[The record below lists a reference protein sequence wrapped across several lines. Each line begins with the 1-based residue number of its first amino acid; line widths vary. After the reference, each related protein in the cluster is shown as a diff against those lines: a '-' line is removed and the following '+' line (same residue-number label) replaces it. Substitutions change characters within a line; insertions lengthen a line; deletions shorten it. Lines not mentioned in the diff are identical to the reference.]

1 MKQRPWKRALSL
13 MLAFALVF
21 AMPCVTGVYAAGEP
35 VDYIERWW
43 DEDEQKVMDSQK
55 SVTNYTEVESSTTA
69 WDGDTTGGWYV
80 VSDNVEITSRV
91 TVTGDVHL
99 LLMDGCILTVNGGI
113 QVKDDDSLTIYG
125 QEKGSGTVEAIGS
138 QSAAGIGGGDSY
150 ESGGTVTIMGGI
162 VEATGDEYAAGIGG
176 GAWGGDGGTVTILGG
191 TVTAT
196 SDSVTQGGAG
206 IGGGGDGGDGGTTR
220 IYGGTVTARGSGGSA
235 GIGGGYSGDGGTV
248 IITGGKV
255 EATGAFG
262 AAGIGGGNGSSYTG
276 HGGSITITG
285 GEVKATGGDQASG
298 IGGGSNGS
306 GGDIT
311 ITGGTVTATGG
322 NGDSGNGLPSNGGAG
337 IGGGWFGAGGNVTI
351 SGGTVTATGGSS
363 ILGEG
368 GAGIGGGDGNG
379 TFSTTAADGTPGT
392 AVIYAAGGT
401 NASAIDDQSEKD
413 NWSGIL
419 FAKDGGVSEYTG
431 AVYGDQTLQKDLT
444 LPNGKDPQTLTVKEG
459 ASLTVPDGKTLTVK
473 QGGELH
479 VDSGG
484 KLNVD
489 KGGTLQIQENGSV
502 TNDGAIHNAGTI
514 SGTVGG
520 SGSLVQ
526 YVTSVTLEPKTLSL
540 TVGETAALTAAVEPD
555 NASNKAVEWNSDDT
569 SVATVTENADGTAT
583 VTAVSAGKA
592 TITVTAKDGS
602 GASTSCTVTVKN
614 PDPDPDPDPGRPS
627 GGSGGSDWSEPS
639 IGAEMPVTEPGGTE
653 QGGSGQSGAFSQP
666 AGCVSDT
673 LGEVNVSGAY
683 QFRLT
688 STNGTAPVVE
698 LDSTNFRA
706 VLASQE
712 GNDYFWKIYAVGL
725 PGQLCTV
732 TVNGTAVARL
742 TLISSI
748 FGGVSSDTTAP
759 FTVPQGGSYQF
770 CLTAVERPK
779 LSAGSSS
786 FVVEYVGNEG
796 FDWFFRV
803 VAVGKPGDGC
813 GFYINGAPVPVA
825 IAHIS

>member
-55 SVTNYTEVESSTTA
+55 SVTNYTEVENSTTA

-80 VSDNVEITSRV
+80 VS
-91 TVTGDVHL
+91 G
-99 LLMDGCILTVNGGI
+99 
-113 QVKDDDSLTIYG
+113 K
-125 QEKGSGTVEAIGS
+125 VEATGTS
-138 QSAAGIGGGDSY
+138 QAAGIGGGS
-150 ESGGTVTIMGGI
+150 
-162 VEATGDEYAAGIGG
+162 
-176 GAWGGDGGTVTILGG
+176 
-191 TVTAT
+191 
-196 SDSVTQGGAG
+196 
-206 IGGGGDGGDGGTTR
+206 
-220 IYGGTVTARGSGGSA
+220 
-235 GIGGGYSGDGGTV
+235 
-248 IITGGKV
+248 
-255 EATGAFG
+255 
-262 AAGIGGGNGSSYTG
+262 SSYAG

-311 ITGGTVTATGG
+311 IT
-322 NGDSGNGLPSNGGAG
+322 
-337 IGGGWFGAGGNVTI
+337 
-351 SGGTVTATGGSS
+351 
-363 ILGEG
+363 
-368 GAGIGGGDGNG
+368 
-379 TFSTTAADGTPGT
+379 
-392 AVIYAAGGT
+392 
-401 NASAIDDQSEKD
+401 
-413 NWSGIL
+413 
-419 FAKDGGVSEYTG
+419 
-431 AVYGDQTLQKDLT
+431 
-444 LPNGKDPQTLTVKEG
+444 
-459 ASLTVPDGKTLTVK
+459 
-473 QGGELH
+473 
-479 VDSGG
+479 
-484 KLNVD
+484 
-489 KGGTLQIQENGSV
+489 
-502 TNDGAIHNAGTI
+502 
-514 SGTVGG
+514 
-520 SGSLVQ
+520 
-526 YVTSVTLEPKTLSL
+526 
-540 TVGETAALTAAVEPD
+540 
-555 NASNKAVEWNSDDT
+555 
-569 SVATVTENADGTAT
+569 
-583 VTAVSAGKA
+583 
-592 TITVTAKDGS
+592 
-602 GASTSCTVTVKN
+602 
-614 PDPDPDPDPGRPS
+614 
-627 GGSGGSDWSEPS
+627 
-639 IGAEMPVTEPGGTE
+639 GGTE

-698 LDSTNFRA
+698 LNSTNFRA

-725 PGQLCTV
+725 PGQTCTV

-786 FVVEYVGNEG
+786 FVVEYVGNKG

-825 IAHIS
+825 VAHIS

>member
-55 SVTNYTEVESSTTA
+55 SVTNYTEVENSTTA

-80 VSDNVEITSRV
+80 VSGSVEITSRV

-99 LLMDGCILTVNGGI
+99 ILMDGCTLTVNGGI
-113 QVKDDDSLTIYG
+113 QVKDDNSLTIYG
-125 QEKGSGTVEAIGS
+125 QKKGSGTVKATGDDQAS
-138 QSAAGIGGGDSY
+138 GIGGGSY
-150 ESGGTVTIMGGI
+150 ESGGIVTIMGGI
-162 VEATGDEYAAGIGG
+162 VEATGGTYAAGIGG

-206 IGGGGDGGDGGTTR
+206 IGGGG
-220 IYGGTVTARGSGGSA
+220 
-235 GIGGGYSGDGGTV
+235 
-248 IITGGKV
+248 
-255 EATGAFG
+255 
-262 AAGIGGGNGSSYTG
+262 
-276 HGGSITITG
+276 
-285 GEVKATGGDQASG
+285 
-298 IGGGSNGS
+298 
-306 GGDIT
+306 
-311 ITGGTVTATGG
+311 
-322 NGDSGNGLPSNGGAG
+322 
-337 IGGGWFGAGGNVTI
+337 
-351 SGGTVTATGGSS
+351 
-363 ILGEG
+363 
-368 GAGIGGGDGNG
+368 
-379 TFSTTAADGTPGT
+379 
-392 AVIYAAGGT
+392 
-401 NASAIDDQSEKD
+401 ASA
-413 NWSGIL
+413 
-419 FAKDGGVSEYTG
+419 
-431 AVYGDQTLQKDLT
+431 
-444 LPNGKDPQTLTVKEG
+444 
-459 ASLTVPDGKTLTVK
+459 
-473 QGGELH
+473 
-479 VDSGG
+479 
-484 KLNVD
+484 
-489 KGGTLQIQENGSV
+489 
-502 TNDGAIHNAGTI
+502 
-514 SGTVGG
+514 
-520 SGSLVQ
+520 
-526 YVTSVTLEPKTLSL
+526 
-540 TVGETAALTAAVEPD
+540 
-555 NASNKAVEWNSDDT
+555 
-569 SVATVTENADGTAT
+569 
-583 VTAVSAGKA
+583 
-592 TITVTAKDGS
+592 
-602 GASTSCTVTVKN
+602 SCTVTVKN
-614 PDPDPDPDPGRPS
+614 PDPDPDPDPGKPS
-627 GGSGGSDWSEPS
+627 GGSGGSGWSEPS
-639 IGAEMPVTEPGGTE
+639 IGAEMPVPEPGGTE
-653 QGGSGQSGAFSQP
+653 QGGSGQSGVFSQP

-712 GNDYFWKIYAVGL
+712 GNDYFWKVYAVGL

-786 FVVEYVGNEG
+786 FVVEYVGNKG

-803 VAVGKPGDGC
+803 AAVGKPGDGC

-825 IAHIS
+825 VAHIS